1 MCGVQFLQTQLTS
14 LYMVESSIFP
24 SVNTRFE
31 EVALS
36 CVSLSSWFP
45 SLDLA
50 CVGQS
55 PRPSQPT
62 PRKGF
67 ICFRLHF
74 ETTKNM
80 NQVLARNGKEARRWP
95 CKEHVIFCLHSA
107 AWGLAPFTA
116 SFQDGLPAPPDS
128 PTDAT
133 LPQSCRGRDL

>member
-1 MCGVQFLQTQLTS
+1 M
-14 LYMVESSIFP
+14 
-24 SVNTRFE
+24 
-31 EVALS
+31 
-36 CVSLSSWFP
+36 
-45 SLDLA
+45 
-50 CVGQS
+50 GQS
-55 PRPSQPT
+55 PRPSQRT

-67 ICFRLHF
+67 ICFRLDF

-133 LPQSCRGRDL
+133 PAPELPGQRSVAVEIQWQLRSRHRNQGKSIASVSVCLEWDSAQHWKQKRRCWFHC